1 MYITFID
8 IKKVI
13 DSVHRESLW
22 KILRAHG
29 IPLKIV
35 AIIRTFYENFECS
48 VIVENTLAE
57 FPVKPGVRQGCVLY
71 PILFLVVIDWGIR
84 KTTPDLPR
92 GYRWTLFPCLEDL
105 DFVDNLAVISAT
117 HKHLQEK
124 QTDLHI
130 NQKKTKVMFVNAP
143 TASLITI
150 DGEALEC
157 IKDFTYLGSLITDDN
172 GAHKNIQARLNI
184 AIGTF
189 SPLRNIWKS
198 KQYNL
203 KTKIGLN
210 NSNVKTGRFCLAP
223 SAGE

>member
-124 QTDLHI
+124 QTDCAHQPEKDQGDVCQCA
-130 NQKKTKVMFVNAP
+130 N
-143 TASLITI
+143 
-150 DGEALEC
+150 C
-157 IKDFTYLGSLITDDN
+157 IPYHNRWRS
-172 GAHKNIQARLNI
+172 AR
-184 AIGTF
+184 
-189 SPLRNIWKS
+189 
-198 KQYNL
+198 
-203 KTKIGLN
+203 
-210 NSNVKTGRFCLAP
+210 VH
-223 SAGE
+223 